1 MKLIKLLATVFVVLS
16 LTLGLASCGGSG
28 TTTPAVGDG
37 TVTGSGA

>member
-1 MKLIKLLATVFVVLS
+1 MKIIKLLAGVLVVLS

-28 TTTPAVGDG
+28 TAATPAGSG